1 MSVLIV
7 GASGLV
13 GTAAIDTFLDDGWEV
28 VSVSRREPEVFS
40 NEPFTHITLDLMDAD
55 ACQQVLGEQ
64 HGITHVVYAAV
75 FEMPGLIKG
84 WKNPEQMQIN
94 LAMLQNVV
102 DPIAR
107 SGRLQHVT
115 LLQGTKAYGV
125 HHHPIRVPS
134 REREPRD
141 QHENFY
147 WLQEDFIRED
157 SARHGYEWTIFRPP
171 LIVGPNYGVSMNLLP
186 VIGAYAAMCAHEG
199 RRFSYPGGVSY
210 VAEAVDTRVVADA
223 SLWAATSEKAWGEH
237 FNISNGEIFEW
248 RDLWPALGAALGI
261 DVGMDQPMR
270 ISEFLTARSGTWD
283 SIVQTHRLRP
293 LTLKQLVGESHH
305 YADFQFAHRAETP
318 PPPALMSTVKLQRA
332 GFHGVCNTEESFRHW
347 LNVLIERK
355 VLPYWG

>member
-13 GTAAIDTFLDDGWEV
+13 GTAAIDAFVDDGWEV

-55 ACQQVLGEQ
+55 ACQQALGKQ
-64 HGITHVVYAAV
+64 HSITHVVYAAV
-75 FEMPGLIKG
+75 FEMPGLVKG
-84 WKNPEQMQIN
+84 WKNPEQMQTN

-102 DPIAR
+102 EPIAR

-134 REREPRD
+134 RESEPRD

-171 LIVGPNYGVSMNLLP
+171 LIVGPNYGVAMNLPP
-186 VIGAYAAMCAHEG
+186 VIGAYAAICTHEK
-199 RRFSYPGGVSY
+199 RPFSYPGGVSY
-210 VAEAVDTRVVADA
+210 VADAVDTRIVAA
-223 SLWAATSEKAWGEH
+223 AALWAATSERAWGEH
-237 FNISNGEIFEW
+237 FNITNGEVFEW
-248 RDLWPALGAALGI
+248 RDLWPALARTLGVETG
-261 DVGMDQPMR
+261 DDEPMR
-270 ISEFLTARSGTWD
+270 ISTFLGDRINVWRD
-283 SIVQTHRLRP
+283 IVADHDLRP
-293 LTLKQLVGESHH
+293 LSLDELVGQSHH
-305 YADFQFAHRAETP
+305 YADFQFAHRAVIP
-318 PPPALMSTVKLQRA
+318 PPPALMSTIKLTEA
-332 GFHGVCNTEESFRHW
+332 GFHAVHNTEESFTHW
-347 LNVLIERK
+347 LDVLMDRNVLPR
-355 VLPYWG
+355 LG